1 MGSQPCHDVVQ
12 GSGII
17 DIHDL
22 TAGVVEHGDTLMLA
36 AVEAKLGRPGDIWK
50 TPPGKTD
57 VPAKP
62 TNSFDLEVMGRAQ
75 PNCSGEPS
83 RTAQESQAELLRRAK
98 PNCSAGEQIYPG
110 KIRLSNLPG

>member
-57 VPAKP
+57 APAKP
-62 TNSFDLEVMGRAQ
+62 TNSFDLEVMG
-75 PNCSGEPS
+75 S

-98 PNCSAGEQIYPG
+98 PNC
-110 KIRLSNLPG
+110 